1 MNADFTDTFIL
12 DTQKS
17 LANHEIRVTN
27 LEETVKDIKDL
38 TQTVSELVYGLK
50 SMNDKIDINQQTI
63 TEKCDANQQAIEEL
77 KTDIQ
82 DIKDK
87 PHNDWVLVRTS
98 ILSSIGGLI
107 GSGVIAWII
116 SIIKMSLAK

>member
-17 LANHEIRVTN
+17 LANHEIRLT
-27 LEETVKDIKDL
+27 TVEDKVEDIKAL

-50 SMNDKIDINQQTI
+50 SINDKIDVNQMAI
-63 TEKCDANQQAIEEL
+63 TEKCDANQQAINEI

-87 PHNDWVLVRTS
+87 PRKDWLLVRTS
-98 ILSSIGGLI
+98 ILSGIGGLI
-107 GSGVIAWII
+107 GSGVLAWII
-116 SIIKMSLAK
+116 SIIKMSFAK

>member
-27 LEETVKDIKDL
+27 LEETVKDIKAL

-87 PHNDWVLVRTS
+87 PHKDWVLVRTS

-116 SIIKMSLAK
+116 SIIIL